1 VKFLGFLNNAGIG
14 LIQKNLDAVWLRKET
29 IANNIANNETPGYKS
44 KYVEFEQQLKN
55 ALNRSVSKDSLQKE
69 LENIKPKILQNDNTT
84 AKEDGNNVDL
94 DAENIEM
101 ARTQLQYEYLIRV
114 LNTQMNNI
122 KYAINGGK

>member
-1 VKFLGFLNNAGIG
+1 MGFLNNAGIG